1 MDNWTELKLD
11 WLHICIKIPQLNCV
25 ETFRLIKT
33 LLVRWKYESFI
44 SSTLHVSIHFDFL
57 IKNMLPWQQ
66 NICVF
71 LALEIRYVIVCVS
84 FLVYFF
90 VQIKLS
96 LLRCWRVSN
105 PLLPSQMNK
114 AVSASPS
121 ALLCPRHGVE
131 FQRGTRFLRQSRTRF
146 LSAPKIEIA
155 RTLSGKVR
163 GAGGRFG
170 EYLVVL
176 CVNLLLC

>member
-11 WLHICIKIPQLNCV
+11 WLHICIKLPQLNCV

-131 FQRGTRFLRQSRTRF
+131 FQRVTRFEHPRFLRQSRSRF

-155 RTLSGKVR
+155 RTLTRKFGE
-163 GAGGRFG
+163 GGGRFG
-170 EYLVVL
+170 VIIYVFFV
-176 CVNLLLC
+176 